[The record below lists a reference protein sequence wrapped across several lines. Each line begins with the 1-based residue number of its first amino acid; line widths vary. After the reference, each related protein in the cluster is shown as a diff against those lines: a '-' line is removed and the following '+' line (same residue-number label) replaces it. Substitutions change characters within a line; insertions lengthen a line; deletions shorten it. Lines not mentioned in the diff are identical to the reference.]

1 VTDMSASSLP
11 DPSTN
16 APNLSGPPQSGL
28 IKTVGWLYPATTFL
42 SAALL
47 FTLQPLFAKM
57 LTPLMGGTPS
67 VWNTALVFYQ
77 TALLAGYFYAHI
89 VATRFKPRTQL
100 IIHAVVLGIGLLFLP
115 IRVSGLVGAPD
126 VGNPVGWTMAALA
139 LSLGGPIVAI
149 SATAPLI
156 QAWRARLGDAVDPYR
171 LYAASNLGSFIA
183 LAAFPFL
190 IEPLIG
196 AKVQALVWTVGY
208 VVLAVALV
216 TAIWAVPADS
226 QAPVETAT
234 GKTSWLDRL
243 KWVFFAA
250 PPSALLV
257 AVTTH
262 LTTDVASVPLIWI
275 PPLALFLLTF
285 IVAFSAWG
293 DKMVE
298 VASPLK
304 FMVVFL
310 LAAVMA
316 AKIDE
321 GMVGLGIHL
330 IAFFLIVLCCHIEL
344 AARRPEPAR
353 LTEFYLWMSLGGVL
367 GGAAAALL
375 APIVL
380 DTTLE
385 YPIALAA
392 ALAVGTWMR
401 AQVKWALPAVV
412 IAIVA
417 AYLFKN
423 NYEIA
428 SWLYVIDTPAQ
439 IAGTQSPLHAIVS
452 GARQLFGGADAS
464 FWYEFMGVYRP
475 EFVGAIFC
483 SVMAVAAMIAQRS
496 ALLVAIIG
504 GMALLLPPLSE
515 DGEGVK
521 FRERSFFGVLEIEDS
536 GEAPTGWRYLSHG
549 TTLHGVK
556 SLDPNRNREPMSYY
570 YKETPIGV
578 LYAEATAAKPTDLKA
593 GVIGMGM
600 GSTTCYAKPG
610 QQWKIFEIDDDVI
623 KAAMD
628 PNLVG
633 FINRCAPDITIIRG
647 DARLKMKEQPNDWFD
662 ILLVDAFSSDAIPT
676 HMITKEALSLF
687 MSKMAPDGV
696 LIVHISNRYLDLGQ
710 IVADAANELGFAVM
724 EGNRDGDPANPNA
737 DTGVRAVIIAKNQA
751 RLNRYVG
758 NPMWTMIG
766 PSAKSHPW
774 TDDHTDILRAIIR
787 NAE

>member
-1 VTDMSASSLP
+1 MTDTAATLPPEPNAPKPNMSGPNMSGPATSSL
-11 DPSTN
+11 
-16 APNLSGPPQSGL
+16 
-28 IKTVGWLYPATTFL
+28 IKAAGWLYPATTFL

-77 TALLAGYFYAHI
+77 AALLAGYFYAHI
-89 VATRFKPRTQL
+89 IATRFKPRTQL
-100 IIHAVVLGIGLLFLP
+100 IIHATVLVIGLLFLP

-196 AKVQALVWTVGY
+196 AKVQALIWTIGY
-208 VVLAVALV
+208 VLLAVALV
-216 TAIWAVPADS
+216 LAIKAVPADS
-226 QAPVETAT
+226 KAPIEVAT
-234 GKTSWLDRL
+234 KQTTWSERL
-243 KWVFFAA
+243 VWIFFAA

-262 LTTDVASVPLIWI
+262 LTTDVASVPLMWI

-293 DKMVE
+293 DKMAE
-298 VASPLK
+298 IASPLK
-304 FMVVFL
+304 FTVVFL

-316 AKIDE
+316 GKIDE

-330 IAFFLIVLCCHIEL
+330 VAFFLIVMCCHLEL

-375 APIVL
+375 APLVL
-380 DTTLE
+380 ETTIE
-385 YPIALAA
+385 YQIALAA
-392 ALAVGTWMR
+392 ALAVGMWSR
-401 AQVKWALPAVV
+401 ADLKWALPAVL
-412 IAIVA
+412 IAIATALLYKNLYEVA
-417 AYLFKN
+417 V
-423 NYEIA
+423 
-428 SWLYVIDTPAQ
+428 WLETTVPI
-439 IAGTQSPLHAIVS
+439 GTKGTVGDAPFW
-452 GARQLFGGADAS
+452 FGVLS
-464 FWYEFMGVYRP
+464 VWRP
-475 EFVGAIFC
+475 EFAAAIFV
-483 SVMAVAAMIAQRS
+483 SVMAFAAMLAQRS
-496 ALLVAIIG
+496 ALLVVAIG
-504 GMALLLPPLSE
+504 GIALLLPPLNE
-515 DGEGVK
+515 DGEGVQ

-578 LYAEATAAKPTDLKA
+578 LYTEATAAKPTNLQA

-600 GSTTCYAKPG
+600 GSTACYAKPG
-610 QQWKIFEIDDDVI
+610 QKWKIFEIDDDVI
-623 KAAMD
+623 KAALN

-633 FINRCAPDITIIRG
+633 FINRCAPDATIIRG
-647 DARLKMKEQPNDWFD
+647 DARLKMAEQPADWFD

-676 HMITKEALSLF
+676 HMITKEAIGLF
-687 MSKMAPDGV
+687 MSKMATDGV

-710 IVADAANELGFAVM
+710 IVSDSANDLGFAVM

-737 DTGVRAVIIAKNQA
+737 DTGVRAIVIAKNQA
-751 RLNRYVG
+751 RLARYAG

-766 PSAKSHPW
+766 PSAQSHPW
-774 TDDHTDILRAIIR
+774 TDDHTDILRAIVR
-787 NAE
+787 NNQ